1 MAYFDD
7 PFDPYSSEGMFG
19 SAIESEEQRR
29 EREKREAQARKI
41 AGNTEVATEKTT
53 QYQDGSSTV
62 STTKELP
69 PPPARPNLLSRVGQD
84 ITQAGSNFVNNV
96 KAIPGQLASAV
107 NPANYNNYIQKSES
121 GSNPNIGY
129 HYPADAQGRRKSTAY
144 GAFGITA
151 PAYQD
156 IQKANPQFAGRSIE
170 SLTVEEQGQ
179 ANQTYRQVL
188 SQQLTALGIEPTE
201 ANIRGAQFVGA
212 AGLARN
218 QRTGQ
223 VSDAA
228 AAANGGQAK
237 VNQILQ
243 QRIAGTA
250 APASGAAAEQQRL
263 AQLQQSAATG
273 GRGPGGSSVNIGA
286 TPSWEQMGAKPEDFA
301 KTIGITPS
309 APGTQPPPAAAVP
322 VVPAAMPPSGS
333 NAAYSLATGVPGLGL
348 GTAQQRMAGQA
359 PAPPD
364 ATSQAISRYQAIQTD
379 PNQLMKFAF
388 DPATPAYLQTRA
400 KDQIVEQ
407 YDQQKK
413 LKQAEADLKG
423 ATPADI
429 GRVINRRST
438 AGQEPT
444 AGDWLQYLVLKAMPA
459 FADLANEKG
468 EKLGIGK
475 KWTQSTYTDADNNT
489 IAVELLTSAS
499 GKLLDGN
506 RLGSDI
512 PLTQEELNLAGGG
525 LGGGKFKP
533 EVSSGAYVKTDANG
547 KVLTGVRVT
556 QVVNGRTVTKIESG
570 GKTYDIN
577 DGWTQESI
585 STAGAKMELKYA
597 IGLKEKFGSD
607 MIGGYTQF
615 VKDYPTAS
623 QEQKQQ
629 MATYLGLGPAE
640 LKAVGL
646 SPAAPAA
653 GQTPPP
659 ATGQTPPPAAGQ
671 TPPPAAGQTP
681 PPAAAGTGLA
691 LPKVA
696 AGSPAADAARATAAG
711 VYVPPKPVRT
721 PEKGDAAFKAEMDT
735 WIAAVKEAN
744 RVAGGIAEEAGK
756 SPIRIAEADIIKF
769 NETTAPEVNTRGES
783 GRQVASIR
791 RTQLASIASNPSILG
806 IFNGTGDSYDRARSV
821 ITGLITGAYA
831 AENSGDLDR
840 DVRALGL
847 TEAERAALEDFA
859 NSNRA
864 INAQTLRANSGAG
877 SVSNAEQTANQN
889 ANLQNLA
896 KTTPLGALQ
905 GLHASQFTGDLAGAK
920 ADFLARNPQLNT
932 NTKFNSAWAKESTQ
946 ITKAYEGIIEAR
958 IEFLKQFRPPAGA
971 SAAQLNAFKDKTFKA
986 FEMYPAPQYN
996 IDTGKWNYQTANAQ
1010 RAAAKKLLGR

>member
-29 EREKREAQARKI
+29 ERERREAEARKI

-53 QYQDGSSTV
+53 RYQDGSSTV

-84 ITQAGSNFVNNV
+84 ITQAGSNFVNNLQNAPGNLVNNV
-96 KAIPGQLASAV
+96 KAIPGRVTAV
-107 NPANYNNYIQKSES
+107 NPANYNNDIQKQES
-121 GSNPNIGY
+121 GNNPNIGY

-156 IQKANPQFAGRSIE
+156 IQKANPQFAGRPIE

-188 SQQLTALGIEPTE
+188 SRQLTALGIEPTE

-212 AGLARN
+212 AGLAAN

-228 AAANGGQAK
+228 AAANGGPAK
-237 VNQILQ
+237 VKQILQ
-243 QRIAGTA
+243 NRMDGTP
-250 APASGAAAEQQRL
+250 APASAAAEQQRL
-263 AQLQQSAATG
+263 AQAQATATG

-286 TPSWEQMGAKPEDFA
+286 TPSWAQLGTKDADFA
-301 KTIGITPS
+301 KNIGISPS
-309 APGTQPPPAAAVP
+309 VPGAQTPPAAAVP

-333 NAAYSLATGVPGLGL
+333 NAAYSLATGVPGQGL
-348 GTAQQRMAGQA
+348 GTAQQRMASQA

-444 AGDWLQYLVLKAMPA
+444 AGDWLQYLVLRTMPA
-459 FADLANEKG
+459 FEDLANEKG

-489 IAVELLTSAS
+489 IAVELQTTAS
-499 GKLLDGN
+499 GKILGGN
-506 RLGSDI
+506 RLGSDT

-659 ATGQTPPPAAGQ
+659 A
-671 TPPPAAGQTP
+671 AGQTP
-681 PPAAAGTGLA
+681 PPAAAGTGLVPPA
-691 LPKVA
+691 AGQTPKVA
-696 AGSPAADAARATAAG
+696 AGSPDAGAARATAAG

-756 SPIRIAEADIIKF
+756 SPIRVAEADIIQF
-769 NETTAPEVNTRGES
+769 NKTTAPEVNTRGES

-791 RTQLASIASNPSILG
+791 RTQLASITSNPSILG

-877 SVSNAEQTANQN
+877 PVSNAEQTANQN

-932 NTKFNSAWAKESTQ
+932 DTKFNSAWAKESTQ